1 MSKVITSETYQLIKQ
16 DLQRVATN
24 AFIFALPAIAI
35 SLEQLIAGKSVQE
48 ILPVL
53 SVWLLNTLLDLTRK
67 FMQTAKYAL

>member
-1 MSKVITSETYQLIKQ
+1 MAKAITSEAYQLIKQ

-67 FMQTAKYAL
+67 FMQTARYTA

>member
-1 MSKVITSETYQLIKQ
+1 MAKVITSETYQLIKQ

-24 AFIFALPAIAI
+24 AFIFALPAVAI
-35 SLEQLIAGKSVQE
+35 CLEQLSAGKSVQE

-67 FMQTAKYAL
+67 FMQTARYTA

>member
-1 MSKVITSETYQLIKQ
+1 MAKAITSEAYQLIKQ

-24 AFIFALPAIAI
+24 AFIFALPAVAI
-35 SLEQLIAGKSVQE
+35 CLEQLIAGKSVQE

-67 FMQTAKYAL
+67 FMQTARYTA